1 MPGWRDRASAAS
13 LRLRSWAVARAGGD
27 FEKRF
32 AQAVPSLNEFGV
44 DRFGYSIDFSLWL
57 VAPLLW
63 LYRWYFRV
71 ECHGIEQL
79 PAKGPFLLVA
89 NHSGQI
95 PLDAGMIALATTLEA
110 PSPRA
115 VRGMT
120 EKWIPGLPW
129 ASTVMSRSGMVV
141 GTPENCRLLLNAGEP
156 VLVFPEGLRGIVKTW
171 DRRYRLQEFGHGFM
185 RLALETGAPIVPV
198 AVIGGEEQMP
208 ALAEIPSLGR
218 LVGLPTFP
226 LVLTALPFPSKY
238 RLHFGEPM
246 RFPRT
251 EDEADV
257 EKNVAEVKQRI
268 QELIDEGVRRRQ
280 HVFW

>member
-1 MPGWRDRASAAS
+1 MVRWRERVTSAA
-13 LRLRSWAVARAGGD
+13 LRLRSWAVARAGPD
-27 FEKRF
+27 FEERF
-32 AQAVPSLNEFGV
+32 GRAVPSLNEFGV
-44 DRFGYSIDFSLWL
+44 DRFGYSLAFSLWL

-71 ECHGIEQL
+71 ECRGLENL
-79 PAKGPFLLVA
+79 PARGPVILVA

-95 PLDAGMIALATTLEA
+95 PLDAGMIALATILEA

-120 EKWIPGLPW
+120 EKWISGLPW

-141 GTPENCRLLLNAGEP
+141 GTPENCRRLLRSGEP
-156 VLVFPEGLRGIVKTW
+156 VLVFPEGVRGIVKAW
-171 DRRYRLQEFGHGFM
+171 RRRYQLQEFGQGFM

-208 ALAEIPSLGR
+208 AIAELPAVGR
-218 LVGLPTFP
+218 LLGLSTFP
-226 LVLTALPFPSKY
+226 LVVFPLPLPTKY
-238 RLHFGEPM
+238 RLHFGAPL
-246 RFPRT
+246 RFGGT
-251 EDEADV
+251 EDEGAV
-257 EKNVAEVKQRI
+257 EWNVEEVKRRLQTM
-268 QELIDEGVRRRQ
+268 IDDGLRSRA